1 MSLYLSQ
8 ISQLIALQKVDNAI
22 FAVEERLSNA
32 PRAIE
37 ALQQKFNAYN
47 AQKEHIEEK
56 LNHLSEQQ
64 KRMNYDF
71 EDSVSDMK
79 KAQDKLEFAS
89 TEKEVDA
96 ASRELENMEGRS
108 KFQEDEKYALKSET
122 EHQQASLE
130 ELMADWNEVKAD
142 LDKANE
148 ELETLKKQAEKEL
161 AELAIQRKESL
172 AIIPVPVLTR
182 YEFIRKRL
190 KNPAIV
196 YIKNGIC
203 AGCNIAIPPQVFNE
217 LQRGQ
222 QIVSCP
228 NCQRLVFWSEHFE
241 ETKTKVEEE
250 TAE

>member
-32 PRAIE
+32 PLAIE
-37 ALQQKFNAYN
+37 ALEQRFNIYN
-47 AQKEHIEEK
+47 EKKKHIEEK

-71 EDSVSDMK
+71 EDSANDMQ
-79 KAQDKLEFAS
+79 KAQDKLS
-89 TEKEVDA
+89 LVTSEKELEAV
-96 ASRELENMEGRS
+96 SRELENMEGRS
-108 KFQEDEKYALKSET
+108 KFQEDEKFALKTES
-122 EHQQASLE
+122 EHQQACLE
-130 ELMADWNEVKAD
+130 DIMNDWSEIKEE

-148 ELETLKKQAEKEL
+148 ELDALKKEAEKEL
-161 AELAIQRKESL
+161 AELALQRKESL
-172 AIIPVPVLTR
+172 SIIPVPVLTR

-217 LQRGQ
+217 LQRGS

-241 ETKTKVEEE
+241 ETKTKTEEE
-250 TAE
+250 AE